1 MSRSRSA
8 NVLSEMK
15 TGLGQFHLLSQ
26 SGRRMHRSSQQPLP
40 GCRTT
45 SQHRQD
51 NQCSCQADSFQAG
64 TPAICTG
71 EHLVVFSPCCGSHL
85 SLSSSHPQTN
95 KHNIGNIVAV
105 VAPAVAAVFTSLTTR
120 GSGTT
125 CSRWTQW
132 ADCTPGSIKWTTSLG
147 DDTKSPLLTIGGCRF
162 SSKVERSTQTRTD
175 PSTVLQFD
183 HSHTSDT
190 LLSETINAKV
200 AAGATRVSHA
210 SLRSKSTS

>member
-1 MSRSRSA
+1 MKSAPNPIRLQMSRSRSA

-26 SGRRMHRSSQQPLP
+26 SGRKMHRSSQQPLP

-45 SQHRQD
+45 SQHGQD
-51 NQCSCQADSFQAG
+51 NRCSCQADSFQAG

-85 SLSSSHPQTN
+85 VVSPTNQQTQ
-95 KHNIGNIVAV
+95 HWQHA
-105 VAPAVAAVFTSLTTR
+105 AAAAVFPSLTTR

-147 DDTKSPLLTIGGCRF
+147 DDTRSRLLTIGGCSF
-162 SSKVERSTQTRTD
+162 SSKVQQSNQTRTD

-183 HSHTSDT
+183 HSDTSDT
-190 LLSETINAKV
+190 LNAKV
-200 AAGATRVSHA
+200 TAGATRVSHA